1 MTINNILWF
10 RHGLRL
16 HDNPSRLEALK
27 SDCQSSS
34 GEPVKLFPVFI
45 FDGESAGTRIVGYN
59 RMKFLLESLA
69 DLDRQFRE
77 LGGQL
82 LVFRGDSETVL
93 RRLFEELNIKKLC
106 FEQDCE
112 PIWRERDERVT
123 RLCETMDVK
132 CVENVSH
139 TLWNP
144 NEVIQTNGDIPP
156 LTYQMFLHTVDIIG
170 EPPRPVGAP
179 DFEFVEF
186 GRIPAILASELKLFQ
201 QSHMPGPEEFG
212 LTYDGNADIAF
223 QKWFGGETRALE
235 SLGAR
240 LKQEEEAFREGY
252 YLPTQAKPEILGPA
266 TSMSAALRFGCLSV
280 RMFYWCVHDLFA
292 KVQASS
298 QFKCPIGQHITGQ
311 LIWREYFYTMSVR
324 NPHYGE
330 MERNPICLN
339 IPWYEPV
346 DDSLVR
352 WKEGRTGF
360 PLIDAA
366 MRQLLAEGWLHHIL
380 RNITATFLTRG
391 GLWISW
397 EAGLQHFLKY
407 LLDADWSVCAGNWMW
422 VSSSAFERLL
432 DSSKCTCPIALAYR
446 LDPTGDYV
454 KRYVPELANFPAH
467 LVHEP
472 WKATKEE
479 QLEYGCTIGQ
489 HYPAPM
495 VDLNVVAKRNAH
507 AMAKLREQLVNNGGS
522 TPPHCRPSDIDE
534 IRQFFWLADD
544 VVPET

>member
-16 HDNPSRLEALK
+16 HDNPSLLEALK
-27 SDCQSSS
+27 NDCVNQSS
-34 GEPVKLFPVFI
+34 ETVKLFPVFI
-45 FDGESAGTRIVGYN
+45 FDGESAGTRLIGYN

-82 LVFRGDSETVL
+82 LVFRGDSVSVL

-106 FEQDCE
+106 YEQDCE
-112 PIWRERDERVT
+112 PIWKDRDDQVAK
-123 RLCETMDVK
+123 LCQSMDVR

-156 LTYQMFLHTVDIIG
+156 LTYQMFLHTVNIIG

-179 DFEFVEF
+179 NFEFIEF
-186 GRIPAILASELKLFQ
+186 GRVPAILASELKLCQ
-201 QSHMPGPEEFG
+201 DIPAPEEFG
-212 LTYDGNADIAF
+212 VFYDGNASIAF
-223 QKWFGGETRALE
+223 QKWIGGETHALE
-235 SLGAR
+235 ALGAR

-292 KVQASS
+292 KVQTHS
-298 QFKCPIGQHITGQ
+298 QFQYPGGQHITGQ
-311 LIWREYFYTMSVR
+311 LIWREYFYTMSVQ

-339 IPWYEPV
+339 IPWYTPQ
-346 DDSLVR
+346 DDSLAR

-360 PLIDAA
+360 PMIDAA
-366 MRQLLAEGWLHHIL
+366 MRQLMAEGWLHHIL

-432 DSSKCTCPIALAYR
+432 DSSKCTCPIALAHR
-446 LDPTGDYV
+446 LDPKGDYV
-454 KRYVPELANFPAH
+454 KRYLPELAKYPVQFI
-467 LVHEP
+467 HEP
-472 WKATKEE
+472 WKAPKE
-479 QLEYGCTIGQ
+479 QQIEYGCVIGED
-489 HYPAPM
+489 YPAPM
-495 VDLNVVAKRNAH
+495 VDLSAVAKRNAH
-507 AMAKLREQLVNNGGS
+507 TMASLRDKLLDGGS

-544 VVPET
+544 VVTEAS

>member
-1 MTINNILWF
+1 MTSNNILWF

-16 HDNPSRLEALK
+16 HDNPSLLEALK
-27 SDCQSSS
+27 PVQSS
-34 GEPVKLFPVFI
+34 EPVKLFPVFI
-45 FDGESAGTRIVGYN
+45 FDGESSGTRLVGYN

-69 DLDRQFRE
+69 DLDRRFRE

-82 LVFRGDSETVL
+82 LVFRGDCVTIL

-112 PIWRERDERVT
+112 PIWKDRDERVAK
-123 RLCETMDVK
+123 LCQMMGVR

-144 NEVIQTNGDIPP
+144 LEVIQTNGNIPP
-156 LTYQMFLHTVDIIG
+156 LTYQMFLHTVNIIG
-170 EPPRPVGAP
+170 EPPRPVEAP
-179 DFEFVEF
+179 CFEHAEF
-186 GRIPAILASELKLFQ
+186 GHIPSLLASELKLCQAVQ
-201 QSHMPGPEEFG
+201 QQTPEEFDV
-212 LTYDGNADIAF
+212 LYDGNPEIAF
-223 QKWFGGETRALE
+223 QKWIGGETHALE
-235 SLGAR
+235 ALGAR

-252 YLPTQAKPEILGPA
+252 YLPTQAKPELLGPA

-280 RMFYWCVHDLFA
+280 RMFYWFVHDLFE
-292 KVQASS
+292 KVQAGS
-298 QFKCPIGQHITGQ
+298 QFQCPRGQHITGQ
-311 LIWREYFYTMSVR
+311 LIWREYFYTMSVQ
-324 NPHYGE
+324 NPYYGE
-330 MERNPICLN
+330 MERNPICLS
-339 IPWYEPV
+339 IPWYEPN
-346 DDSLVR
+346 DDSLAR

-360 PLIDAA
+360 PMIDAA

-446 LDPTGDYV
+446 LDPQGDYV
-454 KRYVPELANFPAH
+454 KRYLPELAKFPAH

-472 WKATKEE
+472 WRATHEE
-479 QLEYGCTIGQ
+479 QLSYGCIIGE

-495 VDLNVVAKRNAH
+495 VDLNSVAKRNSH
-507 AMAKLREQLVNNGGS
+507 AMGSLREKLLDGGA

-544 VVPET
+544 VALEA

>member
-1 MTINNILWF
+1 M
-10 RHGLRL
+10 
-16 HDNPSRLEALK
+16 HDNPSLLEALK
-27 SDCQSSS
+27 NDCANHSS
-34 GEPVKLFPVFI
+34 ETVKLFPVFI
-45 FDGESAGTRIVGYN
+45 FDGESAGTKIVGYN

-93 RRLFEELNIKKLC
+93 RRLFEELNVKKLC

-112 PIWRERDERVT
+112 PIWKDRDDRVAK
-123 RLCETMDVK
+123 LCQSMDVR
-132 CVENVSH
+132 CVEHVSH

-144 NEVIQTNGDIPP
+144 LEVIQTNGDIPP
-156 LTYQMFLHTVDIIG
+156 LTYQMFLHTVNIIG

-179 DFEFVEF
+179 NFEYIEF
-186 GRIPAILASELKLFQ
+186 GRIPAILSSELKLFAKI
-201 QSHMPGPEEFG
+201 PTPEDFG
-212 LTYDGNADIAF
+212 IRYDGLADIAY
-223 QKWFGGETRALE
+223 QKWIGGETRAL
-235 SLGAR
+235 SALGSR

-252 YLPTQAKPEILGPA
+252 YLPTQANPEILGPA

-280 RMFYWCVHDLFA
+280 RLFYWCVHDLFA
-292 KVQASS
+292 KVQSDS
-298 QFKCPIGQHITGQ
+298 QFKYPGGQHITGQ
-311 LIWREYFYTMSVR
+311 LIWREYFYTMSVQ
-324 NPHYGE
+324 NPYYGE

-339 IPWYEPV
+339 IPWCEPR
-346 DDSLVR
+346 DDSLAR

-360 PLIDAA
+360 PMIDAA

-432 DSSKCTCPIALAYR
+432 DSSKCTDPISLGRR
-446 LDPTGDYV
+446 LDPKGSYV
-454 KRYVPELANFPAH
+454 KRYLPELTSYPPE
-467 LVHEP
+467 LIHEP
-472 WKATKEE
+472 WKATRE
-479 QLEYGCTIGQ
+479 QQIEYGCVIGE

-495 VDLNVVAKRNAH
+495 VDLAVVGKRNAQT
-507 AMAKLREQLVNNGGS
+507 MASLRENLVADGSS

-534 IRQFFWLADD
+534 IRQFFWLSDD
-544 VVPET
+544 VVPEA